1 VGLLYSDYVNLPA
14 DPRHKQ
20 QLNGFSGTNEADTPT
35 ILTTFL
41 GPIGRFPQFN
51 RATAR
56 ISYRNFGLM
65 AASFAVGVAALP
77 VMVVL
82 TWLKSNRPKSHD
94 PSSIS

>member
-56 ISYRNFGLM
+56 ISYRNFGLGK
-65 AASFAVGVAALP
+65 AERFALSGTVQLSCVPDYG
-77 VMVVL
+77 L
-82 TWLKSNRPKSHD
+82 T
-94 PSSIS
+94 

>member
-1 VGLLYSDYVNLPA
+1 
-14 DPRHKQ
+14 
-20 QLNGFSGTNEADTPT
+20 
-35 ILTTFL
+35 
-41 GPIGRFPQFN
+41 
-51 RATAR
+51 
-56 ISYRNFGLM
+56 M